1 MPRSCQQSS
10 TEESILDGPWDTQR
24 QRPTTANLK
33 GENPSPGVRKAS
45 GLKNTL
51 TYPSP
56 FSPASSLPRFR
67 GNFESSTKIKE
78 MSVTAKPGRQ
88 ETHSDS
94 LSVVPFPQP
103 ASASGSGPL
112 CTGDRAAS
120 PVHGQAQT

>member
-10 TEESILDGPWDTQR
+10 NEASILDDPWDTEAKVHDSHLR
-24 QRPTTANLK
+24 

-45 GLKNTL
+45 GLKNIL

-78 MSVTAKPGRQ
+78 MSVMAKPGRQ